1 MGAEPAE
8 SRRIRPSS
16 KRMRRVQI
24 MIEAL
29 VGIVLIAS
37 LTFGPLALRIL
48 AERRTDRA
56 LRLRAIIHAAAVH
69 ELHGDS
75 FLTVHVTP
83 PTLWRAGRVSLS
95 TPADWECLVERVW
108 PHVLALVPAEYELVV
123 KEARRA
129 EAAPPAEH
137 PALERAA

>member
-1 MGAEPAE
+1 M
-8 SRRIRPSS
+8 
-16 KRMRRVQI
+16 QI

-29 VGIVLIAS
+29 VVIVLLGS
-37 LTFGPLALRIL
+37 LTLGPLALRIL
-48 AERRTDRA
+48 AERRADRA
-56 LRLRAIIHAAAVH
+56 LRLRAIIHAAAVR

-75 FLTVHVTP
+75 FLAVHVTP

-95 TPADWECLVERVW
+95 TPADWACLVERVW

-129 EAAPPAEH
+129 EPAPAVGH
-137 PALERAA
+137 PALGRAA

>member
-1 MGAEPAE
+1 
-8 SRRIRPSS
+8 
-16 KRMRRVQI
+16 

-29 VGIVLIAS
+29 VGFVLVGS
-37 LTFGPLALRIL
+37 LMFGPLALRIR

-75 FLTVHVTP
+75 FLAVHVTP

-108 PHVLALVPAEYELVV
+108 PQVLALVPADYELVV

-129 EAAPPAEH
+129 EPTPAANHLAVG
-137 PALERAA
+137 RAA